1 LEEGGAFD
9 EMLRTRLST
18 RRRRRRR
25 RRRHTCL
32 AACVGSVDMEHG

>member
-9 EMLRTRLST
+9 EMLRIRLST
-18 RRRRRRR
+18 RRRKRR